1 MTAAQSYLSNS
12 KYGYDFVVATTQASI
27 NATMKRFLA
36 QLKEPVV
43 NICFVANEAGNPVLI
58 DYAALKDH
66 AKGSDPFAIPANAD
80 PATNNDLQNL
90 QGARFMAGFR
100 AQLGIPKGYRRPTD
114 IPDLVILGSDTA
126 AVTFNMLCAEFDIVE
141 LVPGGGYSPPTWTN
155 LSQAAGA
162 AWVIQ
167 SKVDLR
173 MSLVDASRYSTL
185 PPDVQNKIKNLGGDT
200 FSVRQLLFDFTNAG
214 LAAQLPTI
222 HGIAPGTKLYLLLE
236 QYFIG
241 AYFTELQKGG
251 QPLLGAAVTQST
263 APASTLTLTNL
274 NMEVCPFVGT
284 NGLPVAQP
292 TPDQQRWATLSYL
305 CEANG
310 HVLPPAV
317 AFNWNWIDSSEADDS
332 HGVVATNKAAFVT
345 FFKNEL
351 LPHVEQ
357 NCYAA
362 RARVWLTD
370 AATKVNYDWGLT
382 RGQAPTITAPD
393 TGAAVLSFSY
403 NNSAADQAGL
413 NGDYGRLELNPRFN
427 LDVKFAGN
435 TITIE
440 QHLVVYIYARG
451 LFGVSSSGNI
461 VDKTITDTY
470 TLSVTAQG
478 GLTANLATTSA
489 DHSQNLDVGGFVNFW
504 GGDINKII
512 DTVTTTVRNFVSPS
526 FHDIPLAVVQD
537 FVFPGGNTFA
547 FKTVGFSDHQ
557 DLAAHITYAD
567 PS

>member
-1 MTAAQSYLSNS
+1 
-12 KYGYDFVVATTQASI
+12 
-27 NATMKRFLA
+27 
-36 QLKEPVV
+36 
-43 NICFVANEAGNPVLI
+43 
-58 DYAALKDH
+58 
-66 AKGSDPFAIPANAD
+66 
-80 PATNNDLQNL
+80 
-90 QGARFMAGFR
+90 
-100 AQLGIPKGYRRPTD
+100 
-114 IPDLVILGSDTA
+114 
-126 AVTFNMLCAEFDIVE
+126 
-141 LVPGGGYSPPTWTN
+141 
-155 LSQAAGA
+155 
-162 AWVIQ
+162 
-167 SKVDLR
+167 
-173 MSLVDASRYSTL
+173 
-185 PPDVQNKIKNLGGDT
+185 
-200 FSVRQLLFDFTNAG
+200 
-214 LAAQLPTI
+214 
-222 HGIAPGTKLYLLLE
+222 
-236 QYFIG
+236 
-241 AYFTELQKGG
+241 
-251 QPLLGAAVTQST
+251 
-263 APASTLTLTNL
+263 
-274 NMEVCPFVGT
+274 MEVCPFVGT
-284 NGLPVAQP
+284 NGLPIAQP

-317 AFNWNWIDSSEADDS
+317 AFNWNWIDSSETADY
-332 HGVVATNKAAFVT
+332 HGVVATNKTAFVT

-451 LFGVSSSGNI
+451 TFDVSSSGNI

-489 DHSQNLDVGGFVNFW
+489 DHSQNLEIGDFVNFW
-504 GGDINKII
+504 GSNINNII
-512 DTVTTTVRNFVSPS
+512 DTVTNTVRNFVSPS